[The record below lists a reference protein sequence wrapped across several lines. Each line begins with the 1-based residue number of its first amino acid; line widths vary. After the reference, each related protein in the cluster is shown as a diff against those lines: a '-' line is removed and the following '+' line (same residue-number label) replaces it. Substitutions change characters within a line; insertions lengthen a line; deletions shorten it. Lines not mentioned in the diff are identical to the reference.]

1 VGLIQRAIEKE
12 NIPTISVSLNLTI
25 TEKVR
30 PPRALLVDFPL
41 GHPMGNPF
49 DKGLQKQ
56 ILMTGLR
63 CLKEISR
70 PATIVDLRG
79 AYRDEPGKCALCT
92 VEVA

>member
-1 VGLIQRAIEKE
+1 VGLIQRAIELE
-12 NIPTISVSLNLTI
+12 GISTISISLNLTI
-25 TEKVR
+25 AEKVK
-30 PPRALLVDFPL
+30 PPRALLLDFPL

-49 DKGLQKQ
+49 DKGIQKQ

-79 AYRDEPGKCALCT
+79 AYRTEPGRCALCV